1 MSDISITAEQFANLQ
16 NIFKKDAKAS
26 DVLDLIKDYSDKNK
40 SKDENKIDNI
50 TVADKHVN

>member
-1 MSDISITAEQFANLQ
+1 MSDINITAEQFANLQ